1 MNYFIFYFR
10 LLHLILKIRK
20 ILGVVKYFCMFQTA
34 GLCKRMVVVCCK
46 DVNSSLIRLTL
57 ETKWQFVLIHRF
69 LLRLGEQVA
78 G

>member
-1 MNYFIFYFR
+1 
-10 LLHLILKIRK
+10 
-20 ILGVVKYFCMFQTA
+20 MFLYVETA

-57 ETKWQFVLIHRF
+57 ETKWQFVLIHCF